1 MKKNGFYLMLRGK
14 DVFIVTAQ
22 KAKTKAFLHKV
33 AQKLE
38 LPDAPSVLD
47 ELRYLMRPATLEV
60 KTIAGR
66 EMNEISGD
74 SFGGYGH
81 FVDEDKDL
89 IIRVN

>member
-1 MKKNGFYLMLRGK
+1 MEKGFYLMVKGK
-14 DVFIVTAQ
+14 DCFIITTQ
-22 KAKTKAFLHKV
+22 KAKTKAFLRKV

-47 ELRYLMRPATLEV
+47 ALRCRMRPATLEV

-74 SFGGYGH
+74 GFGGFGH

-89 IIRVN
+89 IIRMD